1 MASLGSAAARRSIQ
15 LNELVL
21 NSGNAYIPRLTT
33 WFQHES
39 FLFDIM
45 QLRSLQVRNVG
56 HARAIPVV
64 PLLQYVGA
72 SLKEL
77 HLQASQAYRPLEE
90 GMSEISFASRSHSH
104 GYWMF
109 FYVSVASNGFILDT
123 HPTCIT

>member
-90 GMSEISFASRSHSH
+90 DEYLDSD
-104 GYWMF
+104 W
-109 FYVSVASNGFILDT
+109 NGCTVKQLIVELQLGHYNPLETSQWDQ
-123 HPTCIT
+123 